1 MSEPRKQH
9 YVPQVYLKNFAYG
22 KEKNPKIYVLPK
34 SLNRIYPANVS
45 DSAAE
50 RDFYTIGSI
59 EDKYVCERHYATYVE
74 PMLSTLIRT
83 IRQRCENVL
92 IQNKAVVLSRDEKLR
107 FALSLVFQLLR
118 GKQTRDYEQKLYNRL
133 LPKVADQARDR
144 FGPLNPEQE
153 KLIQSFG
160 EEKRYFKELAMQTIF
175 RQESIEKFVT
185 ILVQRDFV
193 IYKIVGDYNFVTSD
207 NPVVLMDIDS
217 HDVTPFRNGLANSK
231 TLIYYPISPKLL
243 LGAYHPDLYF
253 GALGQMDCCIEILDG
268 NKEKQFIHTQN
279 KKQREQSIY
288 IYAQSKET
296 LETLL

>member
-1 MSEPRKQH
+1 
-9 YVPQVYLKNFAYG
+9 
-22 KEKNPKIYVLPK
+22 
-34 SLNRIYPANVS
+34 
-45 DSAAE
+45 
-50 RDFYTIGSI
+50 
-59 EDKYVCERHYATYVE
+59 
-74 PMLSTLIRT
+74 
-83 IRQRCENVL
+83 
-92 IQNKAVVLSRDEKLR
+92 
-107 FALSLVFQLLR
+107 
-118 GKQTRDYEQKLYNRL
+118 
-133 LPKVADQARDR
+133 
-144 FGPLNPEQE
+144 
-153 KLIQSFG
+153 
-160 EEKRYFKELAMQTIF
+160 MQTIF

-193 IYKIVGDYNFVTSD
+193 IYKIAGDYNFVTSD

-243 LGAYHPDLYF
+243 LGAYHPGLYF

-279 KKQREQSIY
+279 KKQREQSNY